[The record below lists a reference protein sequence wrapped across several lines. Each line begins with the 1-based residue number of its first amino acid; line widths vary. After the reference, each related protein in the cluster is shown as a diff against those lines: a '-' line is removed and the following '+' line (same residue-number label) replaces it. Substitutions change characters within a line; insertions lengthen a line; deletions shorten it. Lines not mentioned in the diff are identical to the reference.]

1 MYTENKLK
9 EGTKEQEN
17 FNVKVVTTRSSIVK
31 ERANESTRSD
41 TGENENFIETF
52 LIQRQLTDHNFILYQ
67 WYFCRILLKV
77 FFKPR

>member
-1 MYTENKLK
+1 LK

-41 TGENENFIETF
+41 TGENENLIETF
-52 LIQRQLTDHNFILYQ
+52 FDTTSTDISQ
-67 WYFCRILLKV
+67 
-77 FFKPR
+77 FKSFNSTEKEGR